1 MPERRSVKPNLGFS
15 KKYSTAILP
24 DIRIQTLLVA
34 LAYFITARLSLFLA
48 FEGTNVSPVWP
59 PSGLA
64 FAAVLM
70 FGRQIWPGIFIGVF
84 LANSVSFMDN
94 LGAPAIEVCFISFLI
109 AIGNT
114 LEALVGY
121 SLFKRFIPAAHPLE
135 RTKDVFVFLG
145 IALLMCLIGAL
156 NGPVWLC
163 LLEYASWDLFY
174 KMFFTW
180 WTGDV
185 TGILTVMP
193 IVWAFFPPRLLK
205 FEKKSRAF
213 EYTFFIMSA
222 MLINDLVF
230 GGYTHVSREFWPLE
244 YLVFPVM
251 IWGSCRFMR
260 LGVGITTLITTGYS
274 IWGTLHGYGPFG
286 GLPTIDALI
295 LMQALVGMISLT
307 GMSLTAA
314 LEERNYFIRE
324 LEQSKK
330 RFEMIFEN
338 SPIAKMIV
346 NTEGRIEMFN
356 RMAEQMF
363 GYKRQEILGK
373 NYDLILPELVR
384 SRPNIRR
391 KDFLFLSR
399 PQPMG
404 VDLDLFAVS
413 KDGQPIAVEL
423 GLNPIEIDG
432 KMHILSSLLDISLR
446 KKSERILKE
455 REAHFRTMAD
465 HAPVMIWMAG
475 TDAKCYF
482 FNKSWL
488 EFTGRRLE
496 EESGDG
502 WSQGVFAGDLD
513 RCVQTYQSAFGRREK
528 FTMDYRLKRSDGQYR
543 WILDSG
549 VPLYSYDGAF
559 MGYIGSCVDITD
571 LKEAQ
576 EILTRDKQTLANL
589 VDEGL
594 RQLIKTKEKLE
605 QSNRLAG
612 IGTLAATVAHELRNP
627 LGVIQMASYNLKRKN
642 KELEN
647 SRHLQNIDKK
657 IFESNQIINNLL
669 NYSSI
674 KQPQHALLNICGI
687 LDECA
692 QTVKDRAAD
701 SKIFLS
707 KEYPAD
713 RTCLIEAD
721 PLHVREIFNNILMNA
736 VQSLKDHQ
744 GEILIRIVTLPE
756 EIKIGVTD
764 NGEGIEPGD
773 LAEIFEPFFT
783 KKSKG
788 TGLGLTI
795 CNELV
800 NMHNGKIN
808 IDSTVGQGTTVTVTL
823 PKRKNND
830 AIQ

>member
-1 MPERRSVKPNLGFS
+1 MPDRPSVKTNQGSFN
-15 KKYSTAILP
+15 KYSTAMLS

-48 FEGTNVSPVWP
+48 FEETNVSPVWP

-64 FAAVLM
+64 FAAVLL
-70 FGRQIWPGIFIGVF
+70 FGKRIWPGIFIGVF
-84 LANSVSFMDN
+84 LANSVSFIYN

-114 LEALVGY
+114 LEALCGY
-121 SLFKRFIPAAHPLE
+121 VLFKKTILAEHPLR

-145 IALLMCLIGAL
+145 ITLVMCLVGAF
-156 NGPVWLC
+156 NGVVWLC
-163 LLEYASWDLFY
+163 LLEYVPWNMFY

-193 IVWAFFPPRLLK
+193 IVWAFFPPHLLT
-205 FEKKSRAF
+205 FEKKRHAL
-213 EYTFFIMSA
+213 EYTFFVMCA

-251 IWGSCRFMR
+251 IWGSCRFQR
-260 LGVGITTLITTGYS
+260 LGMGITTLITSGYS

-286 GLPTIDALI
+286 DLPINEALI

-314 LEERNYFIRE
+314 LEERNYFFRE
-324 LEQSKK
+324 LDNSKK

-338 SPIAKMIV
+338 SPIAKMIIS
-346 NTEGRIEMFN
+346 TDGRIQMFN

-363 GYKRQEILGK
+363 GYARQEILGK
-373 NYDLILPELVR
+373 NYDLLLPEIVR

-391 KDFLFLSR
+391 KDFLFLSK

-413 KDGQPIAVEL
+413 KDGQPIPVEL

-446 KKSERILKE
+446 KRSERILKE

-475 TDAKCYF
+475 TDTKCYF

-502 WSQGVFAGDLD
+502 WSEGVFAEDSKH
-513 RCVQTYQSAFGRREK
+513 CAHTYQSAFTQREK
-528 FTMDYRLKRSDGQYR
+528 FTMDYRLRRADGEYR
-543 WILDSG
+543 WILNSG
-549 VPLYSYDGAF
+549 VPLYSLDGTF
-559 MGYIGSCVDITD
+559 MGYIGSCIDITV

-576 EILTRDKQTLANL
+576 EILTRDKQTLADL
-589 VDEGL
+589 VDDGL
-594 RQLIKTKEKLE
+594 KQLMKTKIKLE
-605 QSNRLAG
+605 QNNRLAG

-647 SRHLQNIDKK
+647 SRHLQNIEKK

-669 NYSSI
+669 NYSNI
-674 KQPQHALLNICGI
+674 KQPQPESVNICDI

-692 QTVKDRAAD
+692 LALKDRTVGD
-701 SKIFLS
+701 QVQIR

-713 RTCLIEAD
+713 RTCRIEVD
-721 PLHVREIFNNILMNA
+721 PFQVREIFNNILMNA
-736 VQSLKDHQ
+736 VQSFEENK
-744 GEILIRIVTLPE
+744 GVILIRIVSLPQAV
-756 EIKIGVTD
+756 KISVTD
-764 NGEGIEPGD
+764 NGAGIAPED
-773 LAEIFEPFFT
+773 LTEIFEPFFT
-783 KKSKG
+783 RKSKG
-788 TGLGLTI
+788 TGLGLSI
-795 CNELV
+795 CCELV
-800 NMHNGKIN
+800 NMHNGKI
-808 IDSTVGQGTTVTVTL
+808 DVESKVGQGTTLTVTL
-823 PKRKNND
+823 PSRKS
-830 AIQ
+830 